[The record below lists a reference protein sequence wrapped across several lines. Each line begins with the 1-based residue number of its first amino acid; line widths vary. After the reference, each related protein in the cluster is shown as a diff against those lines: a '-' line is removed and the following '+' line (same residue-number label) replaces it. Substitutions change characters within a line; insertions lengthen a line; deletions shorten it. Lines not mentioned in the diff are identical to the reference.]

1 MAGWGRRGSGG
12 GGRRPETTR
21 GGRLRRGVRGQVR
34 VLWGSL
40 TCARSLFVVE
50 SGGGWLL
57 SLGSLPGW
65 PHGII

>member
-1 MAGWGRRGSGG
+1 MAGWGSGLRRRWAAAGDDA
-12 GGRRPETTR
+12 